1 MPNKQAGQ
9 AWITLEVSLLAC
21 HSEDDAVD
29 EFRRYVLRQ
38 FGISIGHIDAFIPFA
53 GDQHNY
59 CMTLSD
65 VRIYLASD
73 SLTEAFLAAAN
84 ELAKLLWY
92 RLQAIFE
99 AIDAD
104 VLTHYYQQLS
114 QPSSHTPSIN
124 KLIFCRRYLNVNNPL
139 AMMAC
144 LLASGLCVNDVQQQ
158 LGISRTTRR
167 TYLQRL
173 AKQCRVDT
181 QQQLILHLTQ
191 GPLAWLQ

>member
-1 MPNKQAGQ
+1 MPNQPAGQ
-9 AWITLEVSLLAC
+9 PWITLEVSLLAC
-21 HSEDDAVD
+21 HSENDVVD

-38 FGISIGHIDAFIPFA
+38 FGISIGQIDAFISFA
-53 GDQHNY
+53 GDQHNF
-59 CMTLSD
+59 CLTVED
-65 VRIYLASD
+65 VRMYLPSI
-73 SLTEAFLAAAN
+73 SLTDTFLAAAN
-84 ELAKLLWY
+84 ELGTLLRH
-92 RLQAIFE
+92 RLRAIFE

-104 VLTHYYQQLS
+104 VLTHYYQQLR
-114 QPSSHTPSIN
+114 QSSSNTPSIN

-144 LLASGLCVNDVQQQ
+144 LLASGLSVNDVQQQ
-158 LGISRTTRR
+158 LGISHTTRR

-173 AKQCRVDT
+173 AKQCRVNT